1 MAQKVGSVGRENVL
15 FLDKN
20 FMSPIINLGGEM
32 TSAKFGSMTSHTH
45 THAHTERRLADNT
58 LYWVWA
64 SMVRCFSPIFI
75 AFRIK
80 IYM

>member
-20 FMSPIINLGGEM
+20 FMSPVIDLGGEM
-32 TSAKFGSMTSHTH
+32 MQNLEAWHH

-64 SMVRCFSPIFI
+64 SMVRCFSLIFI
-75 AFRIK
+75 VFRIK